1 MLLTFNFHFA
11 LGRVVVIQQRPYTKC
26 GSPTAII
33 YIGMHMFSEDKS
45 ITWDKENMKFI
56 TAMVEVLSLH
66 DILDLI

>member
-1 MLLTFNFHFA
+1 
-11 LGRVVVIQQRPYTKC
+11 
-26 GSPTAII
+26 
-33 YIGMHMFSEDKS
+33 MFSEDKS

>member
-11 LGRVVVIQQRPYTKC
+11 LGHVVVIQQRPYTKR

-33 YIGMHMFSEDKS
+33 YIGMHMFSKDKS
-45 ITWDKENMKFI
+45 ITWDKENMKFV
-56 TAMVEVLSLH
+56 TAMVKVLPLN